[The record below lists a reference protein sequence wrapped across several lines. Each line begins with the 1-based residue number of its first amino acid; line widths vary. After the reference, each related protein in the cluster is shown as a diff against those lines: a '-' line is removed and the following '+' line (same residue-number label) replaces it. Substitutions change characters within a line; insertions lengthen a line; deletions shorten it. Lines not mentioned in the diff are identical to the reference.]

1 MSYPC
6 SRVDLPVKIPTP
18 IAKMAGK
25 KLRLILEELGVD
37 GEICSWQLEV
47 AEVMREIGYQLAD

>member
-1 MSYPC
+1 M
-6 SRVDLPVKIPTP
+6 KIPTP

-25 KLRLILEELGVD
+25 KLRLISEELGGRRRD
-37 GEICSWQLEV
+37 LQLEV